1 LKGNS
6 PSPFFGGDEWGMA
19 DFGRLRTHVL
29 TRLNLDFALYP
40 KLDTWLIASI
50 NRPAALAAR
59 KVRET

>member
-1 LKGNS
+1 
-6 PSPFFGGDEWGMA
+6 MA